1 MKKNLNEEISRIKTL
16 LNIKENNLILEA
28 NPILSIIRRLAPSVE
43 ARFITGIET
52 RLGKKIASATDAEVT
67 TALKHTSMASVRM
80 EIAEA
85 IYLVEKNSIDNILS
99 KYNMS
104 VPGEASRAYSELSAK
119 GYNSAILKDIK
130 NVYNAGKTSGG
141 AGGSSAGGNTTG
153 TIPGP
158 SNNNPHV
165 GGDDFGNVDDLFKN
179 TYKTSPAFQV
189 FYHMV
194 DNISQTVKLSK
205 LDREKILLAWK
216 QYGNHTP
223 AQLEVEAKKL
233 VNTRKLEQYGW
244 LKKLIAKGMEDP
256 SKTIKIG
263 GKTILALSL
272 WVPLAYAGIVL
283 GLFGIA
289 KVTIFKNW
297 INNNTND
304 PDVKDALLNSVN
316 SGGTGGIGDIPQN
329 P

>member
-1 MKKNLNEEISRIKTL
+1 MLIEAKMGKTL
-16 LNIKENNLILEA
+16 A
-28 NPILSIIRRLAPSVE
+28 N
-43 ARFITGIET
+43 
-52 RLGKKIASATDAEVT
+52 ASDTEIT
-67 TALKHTSMASVRM
+67 TALKSAEMAVIRK
-80 EIAEA
+80 EIADA
-85 IYLVEKNSIDNILS
+85 IYIADKNIIDSVLS
-99 KYNMS
+99 KYNMTI
-104 VPGEASRAYSELSAK
+104 PGDAAAAYTELSAQ
-119 GYNSAILKDIK
+119 GYNRAILKDINK
-130 NVYNAGKTSGG
+130 AYKAGRTSSG
-141 AGGSSAGGNTTG
+141 AGGGSSAGGSTTG